1 MDFDLNQELGG
12 DIWIQDV
19 VAVDEGVDNRAFH
32 EWDLNMDASSFVDQ
46 GEGEREEEGEGE
58 TDGDGTLLVSAPAVG
73 DEFDSVEEAF
83 QYWRLYGKQTG
94 FGVCK
99 RSNHR
104 KGEHIVHYSFAC
116 TKYRKVGET
125 KQL

>member
-83 QYWRLYGKQTG
+83 QYWRLYGTKLGLVYAKQK
-94 FGVCK
+94 VK
-99 RSNHR
+99 PQ
-104 KGEHIVHYSFAC
+104 KG
-116 TKYRKVGET
+116 
-125 KQL
+125 